1 MRRRFSLRAL
11 VGAAAAGVLLVVGA
25 SPAASAGF
33 APNPGFEDDC
43 AGIPCAWTNPPANA
57 TVSRDTA
64 VRHEDDASLRLQI
77 TDPAAGESS
86 VFTCIG
92 GIGPGSYLASYW
104 YRSTTATFVNAIVI
118 FRASSDCSG
127 SGLRLDGFEVAP
139 GGSDWRRGEVAGA
152 APAGTQSVS
161 IRLAVSCV
169 GCPAG
174 TAVNFDDL
182 GLRGGA
188 PGPTAIGLTSLA
200 GKATGRG
207 VQLRWRASGTQLLG
221 FHVWRDGLRLTPALI
236 AASATPST
244 ASYRYVDRTA
254 ELGRT
259 YVYRLEAVRLDGR
272 RSSLGTVRVRLHR

>member
-64 VRHEDDASLRLQI
+64 VKHEDDASLRLQI

-104 YRSTTATFVNAIVI
+104 YPLDDRH
-118 FRASSDCSG
+118 
-127 SGLRLDGFEVAP
+127 LRQRDRHLPRLERLQRLGPAP
-139 GGSDWRRGEVAGA
+139 GR
-152 APAGTQSVS
+152 
-161 IRLAVSCV
+161 
-169 GCPAG
+169 
-174 TAVNFDDL
+174 
-182 GLRGGA
+182 LRGR
-188 PGPTAIGLTSLA
+188 PG
-200 GKATGRG
+200 R
-207 VQLRWRASGTQLLG
+207 
-221 FHVWRDGLRLTPALI
+221 
-236 AASATPST
+236 
-244 ASYRYVDRTA
+244 
-254 ELGRT
+254 
-259 YVYRLEAVRLDGR
+259 
-272 RSSLGTVRVRLHR
+272 